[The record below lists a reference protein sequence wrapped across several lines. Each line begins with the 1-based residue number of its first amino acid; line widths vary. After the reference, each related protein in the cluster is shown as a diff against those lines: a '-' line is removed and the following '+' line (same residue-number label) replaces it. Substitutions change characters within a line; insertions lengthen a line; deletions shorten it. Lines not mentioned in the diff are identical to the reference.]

1 MFELGQMVGWTASN
15 GYHSGKIVKIIK
27 SLNAAHKMIEWIAI
41 KGEKGQLITMANT
54 EQNAA
59 MMKMHLI

>member
-15 GYHSGKIVKIIK
+15 GYHYGKIVKTIK
-27 SLNAAHKMIEWIAI
+27 SFNAAHKILEWIVV
-41 KGEKGQLITMANT
+41 KSEKGHLITMANT